1 MVNKA
6 ILVGHLGKTPEL
18 RQAGGRPFC
27 VLSVATSRRWTDKA
41 SGERRER
48 TEWHYIE
55 VWGGLAEQC
64 AQFLVTGR
72 LVYVEGRLE
81 TERWTDSATGHERHR
96 VKIVASA
103 VRFLGAKREA
113 GTPAESPTP
122 ERAPVGESVT
132 ITESRQPEEPIGVPD
147 PVPPPD
153 GDSFEALPT
162 I

>member
-48 TEWHYIE
+48 TEWHYVE
-55 VWGGLAEQC
+55 VWGSLAEQC
-64 AQFLVTGR
+64 ARFLATGR
-72 LVYVEGRLE
+72 LVYVEGRFKS
-81 TERWTDSATGHERHR
+81 ERWTEKASGHERHR

-103 VRFLGAKREA
+103 VRFLGAKRATASSGPPQRGAPDSARSTEA
-113 GTPAESPTP
+113 RQLE
-122 ERAPVGESVT
+122 EPVGA
-132 ITESRQPEEPIGVPD
+132 PEPE
-147 PVPPPD
+147 PPPE
-153 GDSFEALPT
+153 GDSSFEALPT

>member
-48 TEWHYIE
+48 TEWHYVE

-64 AQFLVTGR
+64 AQFLATGR

-81 TERWTDSATGHERHR
+81 TERWTDRARGHERHR
-96 VKIVASA
+96 VKVVASA
-103 VRFLGAKREA
+103 IRFLGTKRAA
-113 GTPAESPTP
+113 GTHAEPPQP
-122 ERAPVGESVT
+122 ERAVGESVT
-132 ITESRQPEEPIGVPD
+132 MTEAHQPEEPMGAPD

-153 GDSFEALPT
+153 GDSFEAFPM